1 MAIIVSSCVGGKNQ
15 ENNGKEDPEQ
25 QPLTSRGDSK
35 TILIDFK
42 EAETIDQNLKAVSTI
57 VFDEDAEEIIGIP
70 QNITVKG
77 DTIYAIDS
85 YKAPGFYAY
94 LRDGKQLFAYCK
106 VGNGPEEFFNLT
118 DINVGANSI
127 SAFDNT
133 EGTIITIDKAGN
145 FVDKE
150 SVGNNI
156 VGAII
161 DTNGGYWVDRYRRLE
176 RTTAISD
183 Y

>member
-1 MAIIVSSCVGGKNQ
+1 MRKFNHCMLLLMAIIVSSCVGGKNQ

-85 YKAPGFYAY
+85 Y
-94 LRDGKQLFAYCK
+94 LSL
-106 VGNGPEEFFNLT
+106 
-118 DINVGANSI
+118 IHI
-127 SAFDNT
+127 
-133 EGTIITIDKAGN
+133 
-145 FVDKE
+145 
-150 SVGNNI
+150 
-156 VGAII
+156 
-161 DTNGGYWVDRYRRLE
+161 
-176 RTTAISD
+176 
-183 Y
+183 